1 MNSIKKHS
9 LFPIELFESNIELNN
24 QELINKLYN
33 LKQLN
38 KQNVSSNSSGGW
50 QSERN
55 FYIYPESQILN
66 NTIKSLIQNIFHPNC
81 KILDM
86 WGSIYSKGDFNNI
99 HNHPPLQY
107 TNNPLWSGVYYLK
120 TFPNSG
126 AFHIHSNNNITD
138 KVTFYPKENDLFLF
152 NSTTYH
158 SVDPNTENEDRICIA
173 FNLQLI

>member
-1 MNSIKKHS
+1 MSLIKKHS
-9 LFPIELFESNIELNN
+9 LFPIDLFEFNIELNN

-38 KQNVSSNSSGGW
+38 TQGIASNSSGGW

-55 FYIYPESQILN
+55 FHFQSESSFLN
-66 NTIKSLIQNIFHPNC
+66 NAITNLVQNIFQSNC

-138 KVTFYPKENDLFLF
+138 KVTFYPKKNDLYLF
-152 NSTTYH
+152 NSSIYD
-158 SVDPNTENEDRICIA
+158 SVDPNTENDDRICIA